1 MQLTGCLVEGVSFVQ
16 AKEAELAANNSTFN
30 NFKQS
35 YDLART
41 TVTRTNYE
49 VDFIN
54 AFNKLSDLG
63 AKFDPDAYLHSKEI
77 VRLQ

>member
-1 MQLTGCLVEGVSFVQ
+1 MHLSLPELSFLLVQ
-16 AKEAELAANNSTFN
+16 AKEAELAASNATYAD
-30 NFKQS
+30 FKKS

-54 AFNKLSDLG
+54 AFNKLSELG
-63 AKFDPDAYLHSKEI
+63 GKFDPDAYLHSKEI